1 MKAGRLL
8 HFISCGCLLLLL
20 FVLDIVK
27 LLCIGSLLRTG
38 SIFTF
43 LAIILFYFKIIP
55 VLPPNDLVSF
65 SPIPFNKLILNFQV
79 LMDFFIDLLSFILD
93 HYDVGVSRHQEIR
106 IVGLTNGPYRHDLV
120 RDVKYII
127 VCRFI
132 PFSIVP
138 QIILMDA

>member
-1 MKAGRLL
+1 MEAGRLL

-27 LLCIGSLLRTG
+27 LLCIGSLPRIG
-38 SIFTF
+38 SIFAF

-55 VLPPNDLVSF
+55 VLPPNDLISF
-65 SPIPFNKLILNFQV
+65 SPIPFNKLFLNFQV
-79 LMDFFIDLLSFILD
+79 LMDFLIDLLSFILD

-132 PFSIVP
+132 PFPIVP